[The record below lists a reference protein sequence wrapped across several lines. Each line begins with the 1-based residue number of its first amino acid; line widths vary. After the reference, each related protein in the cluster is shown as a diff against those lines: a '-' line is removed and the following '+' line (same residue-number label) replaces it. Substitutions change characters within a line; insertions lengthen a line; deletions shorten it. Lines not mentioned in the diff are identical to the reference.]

1 MPLAP
6 DASGDNQFVYTAL
19 GPELTQPCESTRVS
33 LPGTMRWFIA
43 GNLQVKY
50 VMRSWLVT
58 CGQVPSMNAI
68 FEVEK

>member
-6 DASGDNQFVYTAL
+6 DASGDNQLVYIAL
-19 GPELTQPCESTRVS
+19 GPGLTQPCESTRVS

-50 VMRSWLVT
+50 VI
-58 CGQVPSMNAI
+58 GPG
-68 FEVEK
+68 